1 MFSGLVAY
9 LGTVVELVPDPRG
22 GAQLRIAAPGAV
34 AEGVAP
40 KDSVAI
46 GGVCLTVVACDS
58 ETMTFDVVPETLER
72 SALGALEAGSPV
84 NVELSLRLGDRLGGH
99 LVYGHVDATA
109 RITAKTAE
117 GQGHRLTVELPPL
130 LAPYIVEKGYVAVD
144 GTSLTVAAV
153 RGDRFE
159 IALIPET
166 LARTTFGTKGP
177 GDPVNL
183 EIDPIARYALAAAS
197 HYERMPAATSPSS
210 DELAWAYEI

>member
-1 MFSGLVAY
+1 MFSGLIAY
-9 LGTVVELVPDPRG
+9 LGRVESLERDPRG
-22 GAQLRIAAPGAV
+22 GVRLRVRAPEAI
-34 AEGVAP
+34 AEGVAR
-40 KDSVAI
+40 KDSIAI
-46 GGVCLTVVACDS
+46 GGVCLTVVEHDENTFS
-58 ETMTFDVVPETLER
+58 FDVVPETLDR
-72 SALGALEAGSPV
+72 SALGALTIGSPV

-109 RITAKTAE
+109 RILAKEPE
-117 GQGHRLTVELPPL
+117 GQGHRLSVELPAA

-153 RGDRFE
+153 RAGAFE

-166 LARTTFGTKGP
+166 SARTTLGSKGP

-183 EIDPIARYALAAAS
+183 EIDPIARYALGAAA
-197 HYERMPAATSPSS
+197 HYENRAAGPSS

>member
-1 MFSGLVAY
+1 MFSGLIAY
-9 LGTVVELVPDPRG
+9 LGTVAALERDPRG
-22 GAQLRIAAPGAV
+22 GVRLRVTAPGAV
-34 AEGVAP
+34 AEGVEP

-46 GGVCLTVVACDS
+46 GGVCLTVVEHD
-58 ETMTFDVVPETLER
+58 ETSMAFDVVPETLDR
-72 SALGALEAGSPV
+72 SALGALTVGSPV

-109 RITAKTAE
+109 RILAKVPE
-117 GQGHRLTVELPPL
+117 GQGHRLSVALPPE

-153 RGDRFE
+153 RDGAFE

-166 LARTTFGTKGP
+166 SARTTLGTKGP

-183 EIDPIARYALAAAS
+183 EIDPIARYALGAAA
-197 HYERMPAATSPSS
+197 HYDRSAPAGPSS
-210 DELAWAYEI
+210 EELAWAYEI